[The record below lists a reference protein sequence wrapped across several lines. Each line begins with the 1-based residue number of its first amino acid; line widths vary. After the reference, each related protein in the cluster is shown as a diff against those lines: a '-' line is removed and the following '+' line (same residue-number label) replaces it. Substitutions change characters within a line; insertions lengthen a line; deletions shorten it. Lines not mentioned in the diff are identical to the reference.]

1 MNRNRATSN
10 SSNDDRLFLV
20 LLKEMRM
27 LGESKVLLN
36 EMRMLGKSC
45 VLPFI
50 VSGVN
55 QGCGEVG

>member
-10 SSNDDRLFLV
+10 SSNDDCLFLV
-20 LLKEMRM
+20 LLKEIRI

-45 VLPFI
+45 VLPFF

-55 QGCGEVG
+55 QGYGEVG